1 MFQHGTILRVCK
13 VFVTIGINLVINVS
27 AFDAPFAPLG
37 LAIGWIKM
45 YYIPFASL
53 RLWQITYQHLP
64 NAKRAFIT
72 LVSVRKVYREHVSP
86 KTQAPA
92 VRKV

>member
-1 MFQHGTILRVCK
+1 MRK
-13 VFVTIGINLVINVS
+13 VFVTIGVNLVNNVS
-27 AFDAPFAPLG
+27 AFDTPFAPLG

-64 NAKRAFIT
+64 NAQTRIHNVGFGAEG
-72 LVSVRKVYREHVSP
+72 V
-86 KTQAPA
+86 
-92 VRKV
+92 